1 RPAAQPRPMPP
12 LHVGCS
18 SSWDPPHG
26 LSARRT
32 DGIEIVSR
40 RITLHSR
47 FLSVKKAE
55 PAPRCPTPFV
65 GLENLFQQGKQNR
78 GSIPPRSPDSFGPSD
93 TQQPSIQNTARTTG
107 HRRCSSTRY
116 RHPPPTLFLRDRP

>member
-26 LSARRT
+26 LSACRT

-55 PAPRCPTPFV
+55 PAPRCPIPFV
-65 GLENLFQQGKQNR
+65 GLENPFQRGRQNR
-78 GSIPPRSPDSFGPSD
+78 GSIPTGSPVVFGPSYPK
-93 TQQPSIQNTARTTG
+93 QASIQNTARTIG
-107 HRRCSSTRY
+107 PRRCSSTRY
-116 RHPPPTLFLRDRP
+116 RHPPPTLFL